1 MFQSTAK
8 SETLGRFQKWL
19 LEGAEETKGKHLK
32 NLHQPK
38 AWWQVMCLT
47 GVDYFSTLGFQP
59 YLAFLAAGALS
70 PIATIFLVA
79 LTLFGALPMYSRVAE
94 ESPHGQGSVSML
106 EHLLTGWF
114 GKTFVLCLLGFAA
127 TDFILTVTLSA
138 SDATAHVIEN
148 PFVPHWLHHPVLV
161 TFALILL
168 LGIVFLKGFSEAI
181 NIAVILV
188 AIYLVI
194 NTIVVGRAMMEI
206 FHSPKVVQDWYT
218 TLSAGPSHG
227 SPWLVIGLA
236 LLVFPKLAVG
246 LSGFETGVTVMPL
259 IKGGDNDNPEKP
271 QGRIHN
277 ARKLLFTSAIIM
289 NVLLIGCNFATTLL
303 IPAKEFETGG
313 KAAGRAVAYLA
324 HLYFGE
330 GFGTF
335 YDFSTAAI
343 LWYAGASAMA
353 GMLNLIPRYLPRYG
367 MAPEW
372 ARANR
377 PLVVVITL
385 VNIFVTWVFN
395 ADVEAQ
401 GGAYA
406 TGLLMLISSAAVAV
420 AISAWRKGTW
430 HRWGFLLIALI
441 FGYTTITNVIE
452 RPEGLKISL
461 IFIAAIIA
469 VSLLSRALRATELR
483 IDKVILDKAAKR
495 FIDEAI
501 HHKSIHI
508 IANRFEDGSIE
519 EYDRKKREIHKV
531 HRVPENEPFL
541 IFEVTIEDASEFANT
556 LYVEGVEVGHY
567 HILRCK
573 NPTVANAIAAFLLQ
587 VQHQTAIVPDAYF
600 GWKEGNPVSHAL
612 KYLFWGEGDTA
623 PIARE
628 VLRRARQDPDRRP
641 HIHVG

>member
-1 MFQSTAK
+1 MSNSLASSKRLKKFQ
-8 SETLGRFQKWL
+8 EWF
-19 LEGAEETKGKHLK
+19 LEGSEETKGKSHS
-32 NLHQPK
+32 HQPK

-106 EHLLTGWF
+106 EHLLPGWT

-138 SDATAHVIEN
+138 ADATAHVIEN
-148 PFVPHWLHHPVLV
+148 PFVPHWLHHQVLV
-161 TFALILL
+161 TFVLILA

-181 NIAVILV
+181 NLAVILV
-188 AIYLVI
+188 AIYLLI
-194 NTIVVGRAMMEI
+194 NTIVVGRTMIEI
-206 FHSPKVVQDWYT
+206 FHSPKIITNWYAA
-218 TLSAGPSHG
+218 LAAGPSQAK
-227 SPWLVIGLA
+227 PWLVIGLA

-259 IKGGDNDNPEKP
+259 IKGGNNDNPEKP
-271 QGRIHN
+271 QGRIRN

-289 NVLLIGCNFATTLL
+289 SLLLIGSNFATTLL

-313 KAAGRAVAYLA
+313 KACGRAVAYLA
-324 HLYFGE
+324 HVYFGE

-377 PLVVVITL
+377 PLIVVITL
-385 VNIFVTWVFN
+385 VNLFVTWIFN

-420 AISAWRKGTW
+420 AISAWRKKSW
-430 HRWGFLLIALI
+430 HRWGFMFIALVFI
-441 FGYTTITNVIE
+441 YTTITNVIE

-461 IFIAAIIA
+461 IFIFAIII
-469 VSLLSRALRATELR
+469 VSLLSRVFRSTELR

-495 FIDEAI
+495 FVKEAI
-501 HHKSIHI
+501 HHNSIHI
-508 IANRFEDGSIE
+508 VANRFEDGLVA
-519 EYDRKKREIHKV
+519 EYDRKKREMHKIH
-531 HRVPENEPFL
+531 RIAENEPFL
-541 IFEVTIEDASEFANT
+541 ILEVTIENASEFTNS
-556 LYVEGVEVGHY
+556 LFVEGIEVGPY
-567 HILRCK
+567 RILRCK
-573 NPTVANAIAAFLLQ
+573 NPTVANAIAAFLLHL
-587 VQHQTAIVPDAYF
+587 QHETGIVPDAYF
-600 GWKEGNPVSHAL
+600 GWTEGNPVSQAL

-623 PIARE
+623 PITRE
-628 VLRRARQDPDRRP
+628 VLRRSRQDPDRRP
-641 HIHVG
+641 HIHVA